1 MVAICTGS
9 ELFYSTKLHTE
20 RVKLNEGALDK
31 SVRSALQT
39 RSMRAPSGCALN
51 ERRAPSQKHTQHS
64 SDRSTL
70 ETEFEYC
77 ENAKSSAYKS
87 HCVTIII
94 GEIKSET

>member
-9 ELFYSTKLHTE
+9 ELFSSTKLYTE

-70 ETEFEYC
+70 ETEFQNC
-77 ENAKSSAYKS
+77 ENAKAAPIK
-87 HCVTIII
+87 VTV
-94 GEIKSET
+94 SQ